1 MDNFETQRLA
11 QEIADSHT
19 KLELAK
25 TVIELQNILILK
37 QEDALNFLKS
47 LDEDKESNS
56 RFIKAAQMYNNLID
70 KGESK

>member
-25 TVIELQNILILK
+25 KIIELAESLYCYEVTQLPLAEYFPFKI
-37 QEDALNFLKS
+37 ED
-47 LDEDKESNS
+47 
-56 RFIKAAQMYNNLID
+56 YV
-70 KGESK
+70 